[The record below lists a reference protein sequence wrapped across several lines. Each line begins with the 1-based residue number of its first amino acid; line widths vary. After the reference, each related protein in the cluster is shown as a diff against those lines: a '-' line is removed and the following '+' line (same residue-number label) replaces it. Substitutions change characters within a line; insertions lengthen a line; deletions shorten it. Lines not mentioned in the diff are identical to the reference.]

1 MNESLLFR
9 RIEWVLRRKQMG
21 EGYTYINANFIG
33 NENFQEI
40 MEN

>member
-1 MNESLLFR
+1 MGSEKRADGR
-9 RIEWVLRRKQMG
+9 RI
-21 EGYTYINANFIG
+21 YTYINANFMG